1 MNKQKTVEHFVLY
14 KNYCTV
20 SVFFIFMYVCCLF
33 SFERRPKP
41 ENAGWCKRPESWEY
55 RGPSVYF
62 KPWCNMPNT
71 FGIISPGHA
80 HELKL
85 HERNE
90 CSGRDFVA
98 EQKWMSENR
107 MMSLKEFREKCKE

>member
-1 MNKQKTVEHFVLY
+1 
-14 KNYCTV
+14 
-20 SVFFIFMYVCCLF
+20 
-33 SFERRPKP
+33 
-41 ENAGWCKRPESWEY
+41 
-55 RGPSVYF
+55 
-62 KPWCNMPNT
+62 MPNT